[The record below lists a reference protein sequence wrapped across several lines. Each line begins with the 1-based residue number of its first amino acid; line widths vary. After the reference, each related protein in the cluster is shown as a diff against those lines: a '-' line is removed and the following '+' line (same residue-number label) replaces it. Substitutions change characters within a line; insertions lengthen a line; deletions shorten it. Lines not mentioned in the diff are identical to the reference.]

1 MKRILTLLLIAS
13 LLFISG
19 CETFRGLGKDL
30 EKGGEWMQ
38 DKAKQ

>member
-13 LLFISG
+13 LLLISG